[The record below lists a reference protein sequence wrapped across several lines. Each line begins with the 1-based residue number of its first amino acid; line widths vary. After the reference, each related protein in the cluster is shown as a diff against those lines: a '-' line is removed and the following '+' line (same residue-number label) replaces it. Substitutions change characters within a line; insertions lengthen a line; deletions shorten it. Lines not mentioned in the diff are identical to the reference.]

1 VAVDETAD
9 RVRPGPLLWIR
20 YAYGAGLP
28 PRYRTWVL
36 HDVTAPTWVLRHVV
50 RGLVQFLPFAIV
62 VLFAVPV
69 DKGILGLG
77 IGMGALVGLL
87 FSTAFVDNAAESR
100 AMKAGYPEGY
110 ATEVR
115 KQRAKEARRRH

>member
-1 VAVDETAD
+1 MDVDETAE
-9 RVRPGPLLWIR
+9 RVRPGPLRWIR
-20 YAYGAGLP
+20 YAYGAALP

-36 HDVTAPTWVLRHVV
+36 HDVTAPTWVLRHLV

-62 VLFAVPV
+62 LLLVIPV
-69 DKGILGLG
+69 DKGILGIG
-77 IGMGALVGLL
+77 IGMGALIGLL

-100 AMKAGYPEGY
+100 AMKAGYQEGY

-115 KQRAKEARRRH
+115 KQKAKAARRRR

>member
-1 VAVDETAD
+1 MDVNETAD
-9 RVRPGPLLWIR
+9 RVRPGPLLWLR

-28 PRYRTWVL
+28 ERYHTWVL

-50 RGLVQFLPFAIV
+50 RSIVQFLPFAIV
-62 VLFAVPV
+62 IFLVVPV
-69 DKGILGLG
+69 DRGILAIG
-77 IGMGALVGLL
+77 IGMGALIGLL

-115 KQRAKEARRRH
+115 RRRARSARRRY